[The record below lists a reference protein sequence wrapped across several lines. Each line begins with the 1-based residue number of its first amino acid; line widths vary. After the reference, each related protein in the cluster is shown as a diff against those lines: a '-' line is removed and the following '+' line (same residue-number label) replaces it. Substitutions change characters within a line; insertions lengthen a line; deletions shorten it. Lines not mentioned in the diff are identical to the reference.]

1 MSNINV
7 GDTVTVRFK
16 VMEIHPV
23 ESDVYFEVKGDI
35 GFLKNSEGNR
45 IWIRMPLAALEM
57 VKK

>member
-23 ESDVYFEVKGDI
+23 ESDVYFEVEG
-35 GFLKNSEGNR
+35 LKNSEGNR
-45 IWIRMPLAALEM
+45 IWIRMPLAALEV